1 MLLDH
6 TLEVLEFDAIRVQLA
21 DRTVSASGRQRA
33 ETLTPVADL
42 AVIHERLQTITEMRV
57 ILSGNDE
64 LPLRGIRDI
73 RSAIQRARVDGARL
87 DPETLIDVA
96 STLQVS
102 RVLLAFG
109 SRLGERRP
117 CPRVKSLLA
126 GLGSFQEI
134 EEAIQQ
140 AVDTDGTVRDQ
151 ASPTLGRL
159 RREQGTMRDKTREHL
174 NRFIQ
179 SDTGRQALQ
188 EPVVTLRDG
197 RYVVPVR
204 SDQKTQVKGVVHD
217 HSASGATLF
226 IEPLAVV
233 EMNNRLRELL
243 GEERREINRI
253 LEVLTAG
260 IRQRMDAVV
269 WSVDLLGQIDY
280 YYAAAVLSIDLRAAA
295 PKINQNGR
303 IALYNAR
310 HPILALS
317 GGTVIP
323 LTLEIGAED
332 TTLVITGPNMGG
344 KTVALKTVGLLT
356 LMAQAGLHTPSDDHS
371 ELAVFTQIFADIGDE
386 QSIQANLSTF
396 SAHLR
401 HIRTIVE
408 QADGNTL
415 VLLDELGSG
424 TDPTAGAALGMAILE
439 TLTDRRAVTLATTHH
454 GALKAFATRTP
465 HVKNGSMA
473 FDVETL
479 SPTYRFRQ
487 GIPGGS
493 YAIEIG
499 QRLGLPLSVLERT
512 AQLIG
517 KEERRLDELIMEVD
531 RERQTLQDARQGVER
546 TRSELECLKADY
558 EKRLTDARHREHLL
572 REDFRMQTERLLRNA
587 QTAVD
592 RAIADIRARQASE
605 ESIQATRNAVQDQ
618 RSLLQELID
627 TPSQSSLAQS
637 IPPESSLQ
645 PGDRVWLERIGK
657 SAVVLQNMGDRLRVR
672 AGRLEL
678 TVARR
683 DVRPEAARDEPAS
696 AVPPI
701 PRPVRAVTVTQSKP
715 ELDVHGNTVDE
726 AIEAVDKYL
735 DQAVVDG
742 LMQVRILHGKGT
754 GVLSREI
761 RAFLQ
766 QHPLVM
772 STRFAPQYEGG
783 VGVTIVELG
792 E

>member
-1 MLLDH
+1 MFLDH
-6 TLEVLEFDAIRVQLA
+6 TLDVLEFEAIRVLLA
-21 DRTVSASGRQRA
+21 DRTVSASGRERA
-33 ETLTPVADL
+33 GMLTPTADL
-42 AVIHERLQTITEMRV
+42 SIIHERLQTITEMRI
-57 ILSGNDE
+57 ILSGNEE

-73 RSAIQRARVDGARL
+73 RTALQRARIAGSIL
-87 DPETLIDVA
+87 DPGTLLDVS

-109 SRLGERRP
+109 HRLGERRP
-117 CPRVKSLLA
+117 CPRVKALLA

-134 EEAIQQ
+134 EDPIQHAID
-140 AVDTDGTVRDQ
+140 ADGTVRDQ

-159 RREQGTMRDKTREHL
+159 RREQGVVRDRTRDHL

-188 EPVVTLRDG
+188 EPVVTVRDG

-204 SDQKTQVKGVVHD
+204 ADQKTQVKGVVHD
-217 HSASGATLF
+217 HSASGVTLF
-226 IEPLAVV
+226 VEPFAVV

-243 GEERREINRI
+243 CEERREIDRI
-253 LEVLTAG
+253 LEALTTG
-260 IRQRMDAVV
+260 IRQRIDEAI
-269 WSVDLLGQIDY
+269 WSVDLLGLVDY

-295 PKINQNGR
+295 PRINQSGR

-317 GGTVIP
+317 GSTVMP
-323 LTLEIGAED
+323 LTLEMGAED
-332 TTLVITGPNMGG
+332 TTLVVTGPNMGG

-371 ELAVFTQIFADIGDE
+371 ELAVFTQVFADIGDE

-401 HIRTIVE
+401 HIRTIIE
-408 QADGNTL
+408 QADENSL

-439 TLTDRRAVTLATTHH
+439 TLTTRKTVTLATTHH

-493 YAIEIG
+493 YALEIG
-499 QRLGLPLSVLERT
+499 QRLGLPASVLERT

-517 KEERRLDELIMEVD
+517 KEERRLDELIMALD

-546 TRSELECLKADY
+546 TRSELERLKADY
-558 EKRLTDARHREHLL
+558 EKRVSDARHREHLL

-592 RAIADIRARQASE
+592 RAIAEVRARQASE
-605 ESIQATRNAVQDQ
+605 ESIQASGKTVQDQ

-627 TPSQSSLAQS
+627 TSPNSSLAQS
-637 IPPESSLQ
+637 IPSETSLQ

-657 SAVVLQNMGDRLRVR
+657 PAVVLNNMGDRLRVR

-678 TVARR
+678 TVARK
-683 DVRPEAARDEPAS
+683 DVRPEDSGDEPAP
-696 AVPPI
+696 AVPP
-701 PRPVRAVTVTQSKP
+701 PPPPVRTVTVTQAKP
-715 ELDVHGNTVDE
+715 ELDVHGYTVDE

-735 DQAVVDG
+735 DQAIVDG

-754 GVLSREI
+754 GILSREI

-766 QHPLVM
+766 QHPLVE
-772 STRFAPQYEGG
+772 STHFAPHYQGG

-792 E
+792 G

>member
-1 MLLDH
+1 MFLDH
-6 TLEVLEFDAIRVQLA
+6 TLDVLEFEAIRGLLA
-21 DRTVSASGRQRA
+21 DRTLSASGRRRA
-33 ETLTPVADL
+33 EALTPTADL
-42 AVIHERLQTITEMRV
+42 KVIHERLQTITEMRF
-57 ILSGNDE
+57 ILSGNEE

-73 RSAIQRARVDGARL
+73 RTALQRARIAGAIL

-102 RVLLAFG
+102 RVLSAFG
-109 SRLGERRP
+109 HRLDERRP
-117 CPRVKSLLA
+117 CPHMKALLA
-126 GLGSFQEI
+126 RLGTFQEV
-134 EEAIQQ
+134 EEAIQG
-140 AVDTDGTVRDQ
+140 AIDPDGTVRDQ

-159 RREQGTMRDKTREHL
+159 RRELGVVRDRTRDHL

-204 SDQKTQVKGVVHD
+204 ADQKTHVKGVVHD

-226 IEPLAVV
+226 IEPMAVV

-243 GEERREINRI
+243 SEERREINRI
-253 LEVLTAG
+253 LEGLTTG
-260 IRQRMDAVV
+260 IRQRIDEIV
-269 WSVDLLGQIDY
+269 WSVDQLGHVDY
-280 YYAAAVLSIDLRAAA
+280 YYAAAVLSIDLQAAA
-295 PKINQNGR
+295 PRINQSGR
-303 IALYNAR
+303 ISLYNAR

-317 GGTVIP
+317 GSPVVP
-323 LTLEIGAED
+323 LTLEISAED
-332 TTLVITGPNMGG
+332 TTLIVTGPNMGG

-401 HIRTIVE
+401 HIRTIIE
-408 QADGNTL
+408 LADDNSL

-439 TLTDRRAVTLATTHH
+439 TLTTRKTVTLATTHH

-499 QRLGLPLSVLERT
+499 QRLGLPASVLERT
-512 AQLIG
+512 VQLIG
-517 KEERRLDELIMEVD
+517 KEERRLDELIMELD
-531 RERQTLQDARQGVER
+531 RERQTLQDARKGVER
-546 TRSELECLKADY
+546 TRSELERLKADY
-558 EKRLTDARHREHLL
+558 EKRLSDARHREHLL
-572 REDFRMQTERLLRNA
+572 REDFRIQTERLLKNA
-587 QTAVD
+587 QTAID
-592 RAIADIRARQASE
+592 RAIAEIRARQASE
-605 ESIQATRNAVQDQ
+605 ESIQTTGKTLQDQ

-627 TPSQSSLAQS
+627 TSPGSSLAQPIS
-637 IPPESSLQ
+637 PEASLQ

-657 SAVVLQNMGDRLRVR
+657 PAVVLKNLGDRLRVR
-672 AGRLEL
+672 AERLEL
-678 TVARR
+678 TVARK
-683 DVRPEAARDEPAS
+683 DVRPEAPGDKPVP
-696 AVPPI
+696 AVPPT
-701 PRPVRAVTVTQSKP
+701 PPTVRTVTVTQAKP
-715 ELDVHGNTVDE
+715 ELDVHGYTADE
-726 AIEAVDKYL
+726 AIDAVDKYL
-735 DQAVVDG
+735 DQAVMDG
-742 LMQVRILHGKGT
+742 LMEVRILHGKGT

-766 QHPLVM
+766 QHPMVA
-772 STRFAPQYEGG
+772 STRFAPHYQGG